1 MLELYFLFY
10 RIPKM
15 MTRLAR
21 ERNRSALAWSLIGI
35 AAWIG
40 AEIVVGFTAGLV
52 YVIGIELW
60 GWPRQSS
67 GFNFLAYLLG
77 LAGALVSVTVVSR
90 ILTRKP
96 REEILLQ
103 PPPPPTFRDTEADDV
118 HSRE

>member
-21 ERNRSALAWSLIGI
+21 ERNRSAVTWSLIGI
-35 AAWIG
+35 AAWIC
-40 AEIVVGFTAGLV
+40 AEIVVGFSAGLV
-52 YVIGIELW
+52 YAIGVEFW
-60 GWPRQSS
+60 DWPRQSP

-77 LAGALVSVTVVSR
+77 LAGALLSVTVGSR

-96 REEILLQ
+96 REEVL
-103 PPPPPTFRDTEADDV
+103 
-118 HSRE
+118 